1 MRFTDFE
8 LRAWQL
14 DESHAQVIVHN
25 SPAGQMRKPETVP
38 LDTERLSDGC
48 WIFDQPRWYLGPVV
62 GQHLVKLG
70 QDLADILLP
79 DPVYGLLNRCLE
91 RLDDDEGLRLRLCL
105 DPTLV
110 DLPWEYLWR
119 PDVLHD
125 KQGGPLIGFLCVDSR
140 ISLVREPATTSVRT
154 STRVRQPRLVFAGM
168 LCSDGRP
175 DWRVEE
181 EYEELCKTLQPAREW
196 VTADLVT
203 ATDAELTIALQ
214 RQAFIFHYVGI
225 THVEEG
231 SGYLVR
237 EVRGRQPVNPVF
249 ASGPDPQTADY
260 DRLFSP
266 ALGLMLQRAN
276 TRLALF
282 SAPNS
287 GRWPFVEPLILGGI
301 PAIIGVRGLTSSNAL
316 AAFCEKLYSSLAAG
330 LSLDEA
336 VTFARNT
343 VLLVAHESGRPN
355 YEWGAFMVYMPA
367 MEAVL
372 IPRPRKAHERQ
383 EAIRQEREQTV
394 ETVEQSIGKAPG
406 PEQAI
411 DRTALR
417 KAMAAK
423 LSQDDLA
430 ALCADVQQDLEKQG
444 IELRVDPAT
453 VGGENKLRTVLNLI
467 AYLYTHGHLN
477 YLVDR
482 LRRDQDFAA
491 VVAEYEKLA
500 EAAQK

>member
-1 MRFTDFE
+1 MRFIDFE
-8 LRAWQL
+8 LRAWQV

-38 LDTERLSDGC
+38 LDPERLKDGC

-62 GQHLVKLG
+62 GQLLVKLG
-70 QDLADILLP
+70 QDLANILLP
-79 DPVYGLLNRCLE
+79 EPVYERLNRCLD
-91 RLDDDEGLRLRLCL
+91 RLADDEGLRLRLCL
-105 DPTLV
+105 DPSLV

-119 PDVLHD
+119 PDVVPD

-140 ISLVREPATTSVRT
+140 ISLVREPATTSVGT
-154 STRVRQPRLVFAGM
+154 STRVRRPRLVFAGM

-181 EYEELCKTLQPAREW
+181 EYEELCETLQPAREW
-196 VTADLVT
+196 VTTDLVT
-203 ATDAELTIALQ
+203 ATDAELTVALQ
-214 RQAFIFHYVGI
+214 KQAFIFHYVGI

-249 ASGPDPQTADY
+249 VSGSDSQIADY

-287 GRWPFVEPLILGGI
+287 GRWPFVEPLIDGGI
-301 PAIIGVRGLTSSNAL
+301 PAIVGVRGLTSSNAL
-316 AAFCEKLYSSLAAG
+316 AAFCDKLYSSLAVG

-336 VTFARNT
+336 VTFARNK
-343 VLLVAHESGRPN
+343 VLLVARESGRPN

-372 IPRPRKAHERQ
+372 IPRPRIAHQRQ
-383 EAIRQEREQTV
+383 EAIRREREQTV
-394 ETVEQSIGKAPG
+394 ETMELAIGRAHS
-406 PEQAI
+406 PEQDI
-411 DRTALR
+411 DQTALR
-417 KAMAAK
+417 KAMVARLDDEQFAAV
-423 LSQDDLA
+423 
-430 ALCADVQQDLEKQG
+430 CADVQQDLEKQG
-444 IELRVDPAT
+444 IRLQVSPEA
-453 VGGENKLRTVLNLI
+453 VGGTSMTGRVLNLI
-467 AYLYTHGHLN
+467 KHLRKHDCLSYLMDL
-477 YLVDR
+477 
-482 LRRDQDFAA
+482 LRRDQELAG
-491 VVAEYEKLA
+491 VMTEYEKLT
-500 EAAQK
+500 EAARK